1 MKLLVAT
8 GNAGKLKEIRS
19 LLADCPI
26 EIIGLDQLQDP
37 PEVVEDGATF
47 TANACKKAREMAAFS
62 QLLTL
67 ADDSGLVVSALDGAP
82 GVHSARYAGEQG
94 NDEANNRKLLEAM
107 APLPDN
113 ERQAAFHCVMALAW
127 PDGRCETFTGTVS
140 GIILHEKRGAEGF
153 GYDPLFLVPEYGKTT
168 AELPLDIKNRI
179 SHRGNALRQ
188 VIPLLR
194 ELAGQQD

>member
-47 TANACKKAREMAAFS
+47 AANACKKAREMAAFS
-62 QLLTL
+62 QTLTL
-67 ADDSGLVVSALDGAP
+67 ADDSGLVVDGLDGAP
-82 GVHSARYAGEQG
+82 GVYSARYAGEQG
-94 NDEANNRKLLEAM
+94 NDAANNRKLLEEM
-107 APLPDN
+107 ASLPDN

-140 GIILHEKRGAEGF
+140 GIILHEKRGAGGF

-194 ELAGQQD
+194 ELVGQQD

>member
-37 PEVVEDGATF
+37 PEVVEDGDTF

-67 ADDSGLVVSALDGAP
+67 ADDSGLVVSGLDGAP

-107 APLPDN
+107 APLPDH

-140 GIILHEKRGAEGF
+140 GIILHEKRGAGGF

-179 SHRGNALRQ
+179 SHRGKALRQ

>member
-26 EIIGLDQLQDP
+26 EIIGLDQLQNP

-47 TANACKKAREMAAFS
+47 AANACKKAQEMAAFS

-67 ADDSGLVVSALDGAP
+67 ADDSGLAVSGLDGAP
-82 GVHSARYAGEQG
+82 GVYSARYAGEQG
-94 NDEANNRKLLEAM
+94 NDEANNRKLLDAM
-107 APLPDN
+107 AQLPDN

-140 GIILHEKRGAEGF
+140 GIILHEKRGAGGF

-194 ELAGQQD
+194 KLAGQQD